1 MQSLRLFMLLACLT
15 LLVGQPGFVVAQT
28 GAPVQI
34 GVVSFTKVADWEA
47 GMLKGVLVT
56 NNDGGELR
64 LDAGT
69 TQAVF
74 ESGLQP
80 LDFQANALS
89 ATWRAAVPQG
99 TSLVLEVRAGAGGES
114 LGDWKTLAAGDA
126 RASGS
131 DAASALEDVI
141 ALPSGTEFLQLRA
154 TMNSTVTNASPEL
167 QEVAIAYFGTT
178 AGPNRVAGLKPV
190 TLQASVSTMTNAPQ
204 MIERSSWSGNAP
216 RPTAI
221 TRQQPHGIVLHQL
234 LNADNENP
242 LPYLRALLNYHVK
255 TLGWPDLPFHYM
267 IDSSGVIY
275 EGMAG
280 GPSASPDRSAGED
293 AAIHIALLGNAA
305 PSAEAQAAL
314 AQLMAWLGQ
323 AYGIAPLGSHAVSA
337 ADGAS
342 SMRDNIVAHS
352 DIATA
357 PDPSVE
363 MRALLPNI
371 RKAADAAT
379 VRARWYFAEGNVL
392 NYAERLA
399 LLNPSASIA
408 NVRFILLRQ
417 PGPSVIRETTIPA
430 GGRADLV
437 LNDLFNDTD
446 TVPAIVESNAPILV
460 ERYMDFESD
469 ISMTVGVRNLSR
481 VWYFAEGA
489 TDDTNRTFLVL
500 FNPQSAEAQI
510 TLSYIRDDG
519 LVNTPQRINVPAGER
534 RVIVVG
540 DQLNGARFGMRVIA
554 NRPIVAERTVIF
566 GPGSTLDSGGVHT
579 TAGVTELPRR
589 WYFAEGTT
597 EPPFKMNIMVLNPN
611 NQTANVAVTFM
622 TSDGTSLTRRYAVPA
637 TTRLAIN
644 VNDVVPQLGVATTV
658 DADRPVVAERTISW
672 NDGRAGT
679 AGPGATQTAYTWHFV
694 DGRTSE
700 GFQEFLLVNNPG
712 RNQARVTVDYVLA
725 DGSKVS
731 DPAFLMPAGSRQTVA
746 VHQLH
751 AGQAAISATV
761 RSSQLIV
768 VERSLYRGN
777 PRSADNTGGE
787 TVLGIAGETR

>member
-1 MQSLRLFMLLACLT
+1 MQRLRLIMVLTCLSLLL
-15 LLVGQPGFVVAQT
+15 GQPGFVAAQ

-34 GVVSFTKVADWEA
+34 GLVSFNKVADWEA
-47 GMLKGVLVT
+47 GMLKNGLVT
-56 NNDGGELR
+56 NNDNGELR
-64 LDAGT
+64 LDSGAS
-69 TQAVF
+69 QAVF

-80 LDFQANALS
+80 LDFQANAIS
-89 ATWRAAVPQG
+89 AIWRANVPQG
-99 TSLVLEVRAGAGGES
+99 TSVLLEVRTGPSGENLS
-114 LGDWKTLAAGDA
+114 PWRVLVAGDS
-126 RASGS
+126 RSSGKDPS
-131 DAASALEDVI
+131 YALEDVI
-141 ALPSGTEFLQLRA
+141 ALAEGTEFLQFRA
-154 TMNSTVTNASPEL
+154 TLNSNVPNASPEL
-167 QEVAIAYFGTT
+167 QEVNLSYYGST
-178 AGPNRVAGLKPV
+178 AGPGRVAGLKPV
-190 TLQASVSTMTNAPQ
+190 PMLASVSTLTNAPQ
-204 MIERSSWSGNAP
+204 LIERSAWSGNAP
-216 RPTAI
+216 RPTAL
-221 TRQQPHGIVLHQL
+221 TRQQPRGIVLHQL
-234 LNADNENP
+234 INADSENS

-255 TLGWPDLPFHYM
+255 TLGWPDLPFHYL

-280 GPSASPDRSAGED
+280 GPTSSPNRSAD
-293 AAIHIALLGNAA
+293 ADPAIHVAMLGNGA
-305 PSAEAQAAL
+305 PSTEAQSSL
-314 AQLMAWLGQ
+314 AQLLAWLGQ
-323 AYGIAPLGSHAVSA
+323 VYTIAPLATHTVTPSGGTATA
-337 ADGAS
+337 
-342 SMRDNIVAHS
+342 RNNIVAHS
-352 DIATA
+352 EIANA
-357 PDPSVE
+357 PDPSPE
-363 MRALLPNI
+363 MLSLLPNI

-399 LLNPSASIA
+399 LLNPTASVA

-437 LNDLFNDTD
+437 INDLFNDTD
-446 TVPAIVESNAPILV
+446 TVPVIVESNAPILV
-460 ERYMDFESD
+460 ERYMDFTSD
-469 ISMTVGVRNLSR
+469 ISMTIGVRQPSR
-481 VWYFAEGA
+481 VWYFGEGA
-489 TDDTNRTFLVL
+489 TDATNRTFLVL
-500 FNPQSAEAQI
+500 FNPQAAEAQV

-519 LVNTPQRINVPAGER
+519 LVNTPQRVSIPAGER

-554 NRPIVAERTVIF
+554 NRPIVAERTMIF
-566 GPGSTLDSGGVHT
+566 GPDSSLDSGGVHT
-579 TAGVTELPRR
+579 TAGVSELSRR

-597 EPPFKMNIMVLNPN
+597 EQPFKMNIMVLNPN

-658 DADRPVVAERTISW
+658 DADRPIMAERTISW

-679 AGPGATQTAYTWHFV
+679 AGPGATQAAYTWHFV

-700 GFQEFLLVNNPG
+700 NFQEFLLINNPG
-712 RNQARVTVDYVLA
+712 KNQARVTVDYVLA

-777 PRSADNTGGE
+777 PRSAENTGGE
-787 TVLGIAGETR
+787 TVLGIPGESR